1 MQHPADNQRGITTLL
16 GDAMNH
22 MTNLVRNEVALAK
35 AEVRHGVSQAAT
47 AVGLLIAAVVIAV
60 CALNVLTLALVAL
73 IASFGIATG
82 WASLIVG
89 VLYLLIVWALVA
101 KAKSNL
107 KPENL
112 APRRTAR
119 TTREDIEAVKE
130 ITRNA

>member
-35 AEVRHGVSQAAT
+35 AEVRPGVSQAAT

>member
-1 MQHPADNQRGITTLL
+1 MRDEPENTRGITTLL
-16 GDAMNH
+16 GDTVTH
-22 MTNLVRNEVALAK
+22 MTNLVRNEIALAK
-35 AEVRHGVSQAAT
+35 AEVRHGASKAAS
-47 AVGLLIAAVVIAV
+47 AVVLLIAAVVIAV

-89 VLYLLIVWALVA
+89 VVYLLVVWILVA

-119 TTREDIEAVKE
+119 TAREDIQAIKE
-130 ITRNA
+130 VTQHG